1 LTVSEFV
8 FEERGNGKFAV
19 EGELSFD
26 TANTILRSS
35 ENRLAQHS
43 DLEIDLSGVE
53 RTDSAGLALLLEWKA
68 QAEARKA
75 SIKFV
80 GLPENLLAIART
92 TEVVDLI

>member
-1 LTVSEFV
+1 MSDFV
-8 FEERGNGKFAV
+8 FEDRGSGKFAV
-19 EGELSFD
+19 EGELSFG

-35 ENRLAQHS
+35 ESKLAQFS

-68 QAEARKA
+68 QAEERSA
-75 SIKFV
+75 SIRFV
-80 GLPENLLAIART
+80 GVPENLLAIART